1 MHAAIVTFGS
11 SVGQASWSGHLALH
25 GVGDS
30 VDWQVGD
37 LPYTRE
43 QRGADLLLLL
53 LLLLLLW
60 PCTESETPWTGRSET
75 CPTLRQD
82 ENCSPP
88 PSVRI
93 LDFSERG
100 QGRKTELVEACDFMG
115 IKPKNSSWNHG
126 LQQLEPRISR
136 ITRIKK
142 GLGWKGC
149 SPGG

>member
-75 CPTLRQD
+75 CPTPRQNELLPCPIPHLTSGAIWSIIALPNWGRTGFD
-82 ENCSPP
+82 LVDTPEAAC
-88 PSVRI
+88 
-93 LDFSERG
+93 RG
-100 QGRKTELVEACDFMG
+100 RFVGLV
-115 IKPKNSSWNHG
+115 N
-126 LQQLEPRISR
+126 PR
-136 ITRIKK
+136 TKH
-142 GLGWKGC
+142 
-149 SPGG
+149 